1 MPKQYIFGLHSVE
14 SLLRHQPDRVIRLL
28 FQDKHDKK
36 IAVIIHEAKNKN
48 IPMEQIAK
56 QELDKLTEFG
66 NHQGIA
72 ALCEKQRVYT
82 ENDLPNLLGH
92 LAVPPFVLV
101 LDGVQDPHN
110 LGACFR
116 TADAAGV
123 HAIVAPKD
131 KAVGITPVVSKVA
144 SGATETIPFVQVTN
158 LVRALEVLK
167 ELNIWIYGAD
177 AEAKEVIY
185 QTDLTGPV
193 ALVMGAEGTGLRRL
207 TREHCDI
214 LVNIPMYGSVSSL
227 NVSVATGVM
236 MFEVLRQRNRE
247 KFGYL

>member
-1 MPKQYIFGLHSVE
+1 MKQYIFGIHSVE
-14 SLLRHQPDRVIRLL
+14 SLLSHQPQRVIR
-28 FQDKHDKK
+28 FCVQDRHDKK
-36 IAVIIHEAKNKN
+36 VDDLVRTAKKLN
-48 IPMEQIAK
+48 IPVELLSK
-56 QELDKLTEFG
+56 QELDIMTDSAT
-66 NHQGIA
+66 HQGVV
-72 ALCEKQRVYT
+72 ALCEKQRVYA
-82 ENDLPNLLGH
+82 ENDLKTLLGN
-92 LAVPPFVLV
+92 LNKPPFVLV

-123 HAIVAPKD
+123 HAIIAPKD

-144 SGATETIPFVQVTN
+144 CGAAETIPFVQVTN
-158 LVRALEVLK
+158 IVRALEILK
-167 ELNIWIYGAD
+167 EMNIWIYGAD

-185 QTDLTGPV
+185 QTDLTGPL
-193 ALVMGAEGTGLRRL
+193 ALVMGAEGSGMRRL